1 MVDGARSILVV
12 DDDPSVL
19 KLFETILKRGGYFV
33 ITAASGKRALEILRD
48 QTVSL
53 VVLDISMPEPDGF
66 EILPVI
72 RAHLPGLRVL
82 AVSGFLGGALLD
94 AAMHLGATAALNK
107 ADASEQLLERVNDLL
122 RW

>member
-1 MVDGARSILVV
+1 MVEGSRSILVV

-19 KLFETILKRGGYFV
+19 KLFETILKRGGYSV
-33 ITAASGKRALEILRD
+33 ITAASGERALEVLRN

-66 EILPVI
+66 EILQVI
-72 RAHLPGLRVL
+72 RSHLPGLRVL

-94 AAMHLGATAALNK
+94 AAKHLGAAAALNK